1 MRDLVAVLFVFLLV
15 GFALSMATSLHW
27 YRRGHAKLRHAIIA
41 SGQSIVAEIPG
52 DETLLFFTEDGKA
65 FHWRDRAIPKDRIR
79 GARVLISGAPISVCV
94 SRRVSE
100 SKSADAV
107 PPPQPFDS
115 DTPGGIERDRW
126 DVAIDVDDE
135 TILVECGAI
144 RERVSQELA
153 RKVFEVVKADI
164 EIREPSQA

>member
-1 MRDLVAVLFVFLLV
+1 M
-15 GFALSMATSLHW
+15 
-27 YRRGHAKLRHAIIA
+27 
-41 SGQSIVAEIPG
+41 
-52 DETLLFFTEDGKA
+52 
-65 FHWRDRAIPKDRIR
+65 
-79 GARVLISGAPISVCV
+79 
-94 SRRVSE
+94 
-100 SKSADAV
+100 